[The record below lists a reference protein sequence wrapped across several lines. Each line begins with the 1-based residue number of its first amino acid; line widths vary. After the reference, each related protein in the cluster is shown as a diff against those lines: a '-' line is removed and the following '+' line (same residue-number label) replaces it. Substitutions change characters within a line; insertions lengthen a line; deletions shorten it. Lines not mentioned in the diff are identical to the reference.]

1 MTVPLRVISSD
12 IQRLKKRQFN
22 GFRLDKNTHSG
33 VFIMEGDDENEQTPS
48 GETDETVY
56 GEGIYGSLERTDKT
70 QRMTVNYAIQVTV
83 RYYLSM

>member
-1 MTVPLRVISSD
+1 M
-12 IQRLKKRQFN
+12 
-22 GFRLDKNTHSG
+22 DKNTHSD

-56 GEGIYGSLERTDKT
+56 GEGINGSLERTDKT

-83 RYYLSM
+83 WYYLSM